1 MVIEPM
7 RCRRGAW
14 LVVVLASLAA
24 LLGGAPATRADGGV
38 VRLSEA
44 RGNLLVTVFTAP
56 TPLRAGPVDVSVM
69 VQESAGHRPVLDASV
84 SIVLRSKAD
93 HAVIHA
99 VATRAQATNKL
110 LYAALV
116 DLPVAGD
123 WDLAVTVEHGSTSQ
137 RVETGL
143 FAGAPVPDL
152 LALWPYLAFPP
163 MVIALFVLHQRLG
176 RSGGSRVHRAGGGG
190 EDVSPSIRAR
200 PGASGM
206 SGPRDR

>member
-1 MVIEPM
+1 M
-7 RCRRGAW
+7 A
-14 LVVVLASLAA
+14 VLASLAA
-24 LLGGAPATRADGGV
+24 LLGGVPAARADGGV

-84 SIVLRSKAD
+84 SIVLRAKAD
-93 HAVIHA
+93 RAIIHA

-123 WDLAVTVEHGSTSQ
+123 WDLEVTVERGSTLE
-137 RVETGL
+137 RVEAEL
-143 FAGAPVPDL
+143 SAGVPVPDL
-152 LALWPYLAFPP
+152 LSLWPYLAFPP
-163 MVIALFVLHQRLG
+163 LAIALFVLHQRLG
-176 RSGGSRVHRAGGGG
+176 RSRPSGGFRARGAGGGG
-190 EDVSPSIRAR
+190 EDVSPLIRAR
-200 PGASGM
+200 PGASGT